1 MVRSGTLPWHLM
13 AYPECHPPSNP
24 LSECHPVSLDEQ
36 LADAV
41 LAENYELA
49 AKLRDRMR
57 KAQPAEAAAE
67 SGGGLADQPG

>member
-1 MVRSGTLPWHLM
+1 
-13 AYPECHPPSNP
+13 
-24 LSECHPVSLDEQ
+24 